1 MATIQITDKL
11 MNSIMDVIVD
21 HDKEAIDAG
30 IGAQYMSAL
39 IGYMVARYPSTNTQK
54 KEIMSHLAQFSEHVM
69 LDNIADDASTDKPD
83 AEPAQEESFGVWKPE
98 N

>member
-1 MATIQITDKL
+1 MATIQVTDKL
-11 MNSIMDVIVD
+11 MSDIMDVIVN
-21 HDKEAIDAG
+21 HDKEATDAG

-39 IGYMVARYPSTNTQK
+39 TGYLVARYPSSNIQK

-69 LDNIADDASTDKPD
+69 LDNIAADEPTDPASAD
-83 AEPAQEESFGVWKPE
+83 PAQQEAFGVWKPE

>member
-11 MNSIMDVIVD
+11 MNDIMDVIVS

-69 LDNIADDASTDKPD
+69 LDNIGPDEPVVEAADNEA
-83 AEPAQEESFGVWKPE
+83 FGVWKPGE
-98 N
+98 

>member
-11 MNSIMDVIVD
+11 MSDIMDVIVN

-69 LDNIADDASTDKPD
+69 LDNIAPDEPADKPD
-83 AEPAQEESFGVWKPE
+83 AEPTSDEALGIWKPGD
-98 N
+98 

>member
-11 MNSIMDVIVD
+11 MSDIMDVIVN
-21 HDKEAIDAG
+21 HDKDAIDAG

-69 LDNIADDASTDKPD
+69 LDNMAANESTDTPD
-83 AEPAQEESFGVWKPE
+83 AEPENNEAFGVWKPE

>member
-11 MNSIMDVIVD
+11 MSDIMDVIVN
-21 HDKEAIDAG
+21 HDKEATDAG

-39 IGYMVARYPSTNTQK
+39 IGYMVARYPSTNIQK

-69 LDNIADDASTDKPD
+69 LDNMAADEPA
-83 AEPAQEESFGVWKPE
+83 AEPAQDEAFGVWKPGD
-98 N
+98 

>member
-11 MNSIMDVIVD
+11 MSDIMDVIVN

-39 IGYMVARYPSTNTQK
+39 VGYMVARYPSTNIQK

-69 LDNIADDASTDKPD
+69 LDNMAPDEPTAESTPD
-83 AEPAQEESFGVWKPE
+83 EALGIWKPGD
-98 N
+98 